1 MKDKE
6 NEIVI
11 IEPEK
16 RGEYMPTSSDDR
28 LLATL
33 IYVTSFFTT
42 IIGPLLIWLIKRE
55 ESTFIDF
62 HGKEYLNFIISFTV
76 YGIVAGISILIV
88 IGILLIPAVAIG
100 GVILTIVAA
109 VKAYQGEW
117 YRIPLIF
124 RLLK

>member
-1 MKDKE
+1 MSEKE
-6 NEIVI
+6 SEIIMIDPVQ
-11 IEPEK
+11 
-16 RGEYMPTSSDDR
+16 RGEFMPTSSDDR

-42 IIGPLLIWLIKRE
+42 IIGPLIIWLIKRD
-55 ESTFIDF
+55 ESTFIDY

-76 YGIVAGISILIV
+76 YGFVAGISILLV

-100 GVILTIVAA
+100 GIVLTIVAA